1 VSSTN
6 LGSSLLHRFHHACFA
21 ILDLKPQLEAFEFL
35 LVAPADLS
43 LPDGDAGL
51 LERAKLKDK
60 GGETGLRIGDDVIR
74 GQILQVHRIDELE
87 LQIGKTRCEDVR
99 GGHHAVTIDLTEHDR
114 VALGHAGIQLR
125 QFGNEMTQRSL
136 TGIAFKE
143 ADGQFAIVGRVA
155 GGESE
160 TEGGKKSSSAGH
172 DGVHGM
178 EYAAWQRAA
187 ARHAARLMFDIREKP
202 NMVERAF
209 LIGAYFDRRE
219 KQAASDLL
227 DELRELVGTLGIE
240 VIGCE
245 LVYARE
251 HTARYLIGS
260 GKSAELMKQ
269 AKDIGADCIVW
280 DNELSPGQQR
290 AWESEGN
297 ICVIDRHEVIL
308 DIFNMRAKTREA
320 RLQVELARME
330 YSIPRLTRMWA
341 HLDRQ
346 GGGAG
351 GGQGGAGAARGEGET
366 QLEVDRR
373 LASKRLDKLR
383 ADLEE
388 VKKQRDT
395 MRKERS
401 RVPVP
406 HAAIVGY
413 TNAGKSSL
421 LNKLTAADAYVEN
434 KLFATLD
441 TTTRRMELPDGQP
454 LLVTDTVGFIRNLPH
469 DLVQS
474 FRATLEEANQADF
487 LVHVIDASSTHA
499 LEFYQ
504 TTTKVLAEL
513 GAGDKKVLL
522 VLNKVDLIDDPRL
535 LELKREFP
543 EAVTISVKTGQGMDD
558 LLHRLH
564 DFMIDRVVRLT
575 LSLPLDRMDL
585 VALAHQEG
593 KVLSE
598 DYETGRAEIQCVIP
612 KRFESRFAAFLP
624 ANPELDGRKRGKK

>member
-1 VSSTN
+1 
-6 LGSSLLHRFHHACFA
+6 
-21 ILDLKPQLEAFEFL
+21 
-35 LVAPADLS
+35 
-43 LPDGDAGL
+43 
-51 LERAKLKDK
+51 
-60 GGETGLRIGDDVIR
+60 
-74 GQILQVHRIDELE
+74 
-87 LQIGKTRCEDVR
+87 
-99 GGHHAVTIDLTEHDR
+99 
-114 VALGHAGIQLR
+114 
-125 QFGNEMTQRSL
+125 
-136 TGIAFKE
+136 
-143 ADGQFAIVGRVA
+143 
-155 GGESE
+155 
-160 TEGGKKSSSAGH
+160 
-172 DGVHGM
+172 
-178 EYAAWQRAA
+178 
-187 ARHAARLMFDIREKP
+187 MFDIREKP
-202 NMVERAF
+202 NQVENAF
-209 LIGAYFDRRE
+209 LIAAYFDRRQKE
-219 KQAASDLL
+219 EAGDLL
-227 DELRELVGTLGIE
+227 AELCELVGTLGINI
-240 VIGCE
+240 VGKE

-251 HTARYLIGS
+251 HTARHLIGS
-260 GKSAELMKQ
+260 GKAAELMKQ
-269 AKDIGADCIVW
+269 AKELGADCIVW

-290 AWESEGN
+290 AWESEGD

-320 RLQVELARME
+320 RLQVELARLE

-351 GGQGGAGAARGEGET
+351 GGVGGAGAARGEGET

-421 LNKLTAADAYVEN
+421 LNKLTAADSYVED

-474 FRATLEEANQADF
+474 FRATLEEAIQADF
-487 LVHVIDASSTHA
+487 LIHVIDASSA
-499 LEFYQ
+499 QAVEFYQ
-504 TTTKVLAEL
+504 TTSQVLSEL
-513 GAGDKKVLL
+513 GAGEKKVLL
-522 VLNKVDLIDDPRL
+522 VLNKVDLIDDTRV
-535 LELKREFP
+535 LELRREFP
-543 EAVTISVKTGQGMDD
+543 EAVLISVKSGQGLDD

-575 LSLPLDRMDL
+575 LSLPLERMDL

-598 DYETGRAEIQCVIP
+598 NYDTGRAEIQCVIP
-612 KRFESRFAAFLP
+612 KRLESRFAAFLP
-624 ANPELDGRKRGKK
+624 ANPELAGRKKGKK

>member
-1 VSSTN
+1 
-6 LGSSLLHRFHHACFA
+6 
-21 ILDLKPQLEAFEFL
+21 
-35 LVAPADLS
+35 
-43 LPDGDAGL
+43 
-51 LERAKLKDK
+51 
-60 GGETGLRIGDDVIR
+60 
-74 GQILQVHRIDELE
+74 
-87 LQIGKTRCEDVR
+87 
-99 GGHHAVTIDLTEHDR
+99 
-114 VALGHAGIQLR
+114 
-125 QFGNEMTQRSL
+125 
-136 TGIAFKE
+136 
-143 ADGQFAIVGRVA
+143 
-155 GGESE
+155 
-160 TEGGKKSSSAGH
+160 
-172 DGVHGM
+172 
-178 EYAAWQRAA
+178 
-187 ARHAARLMFDIREKP
+187 MFDIREKP
-202 NMVERAF
+202 NLVESAF

-219 KQAASDLL
+219 KQQADDLL
-227 DELRELVGTLGIE
+227 QELRELVETLGIA
-240 VIGCE
+240 VAGSE
-245 LVYARE
+245 LVFARE

-260 GKSAELMKQ
+260 GKAAELMRQ
-269 AKDIGADCIVW
+269 AREIGADCIVW

-297 ICVIDRHEVIL
+297 LCVIDRHEVIL
-308 DIFNMRAKTREA
+308 DIFNMRARTREA

-330 YSIPRLTRMWA
+330 YSLPRLTRMWA

-383 ADLEE
+383 ADLED

-401 RVPVP
+401 RVPVA

-421 LNKLTAADAYVEN
+421 LNRLTTSDAYVED

-469 DLVQS
+469 NLVQS
-474 FRATLEEANQADF
+474 FRATLEEAIQADF
-487 LVHVIDASSTHA
+487 LIHVIDASSPQA
-499 LEFYQ
+499 GEFHQ
-504 TTTKVLAEL
+504 TTTQVLGEL

-522 VLNKVDLIDDPRL
+522 VLNKIDLIDDTRL
-535 LELKREFP
+535 HELRREFP
-543 EAVTISVKTGQGMDD
+543 NAVALSVKSGQGMDD

-564 DFMIDRVVRLT
+564 DYLIDRVVRLD

-612 KRFESRFAAFLP
+612 KRLESRFAAFLP
-624 ANPELDGRKRGKK
+624 AETDSSVRKKGKK

>member
-1 VSSTN
+1 
-6 LGSSLLHRFHHACFA
+6 
-21 ILDLKPQLEAFEFL
+21 
-35 LVAPADLS
+35 
-43 LPDGDAGL
+43 
-51 LERAKLKDK
+51 
-60 GGETGLRIGDDVIR
+60 
-74 GQILQVHRIDELE
+74 
-87 LQIGKTRCEDVR
+87 
-99 GGHHAVTIDLTEHDR
+99 
-114 VALGHAGIQLR
+114 
-125 QFGNEMTQRSL
+125 
-136 TGIAFKE
+136 
-143 ADGQFAIVGRVA
+143 
-155 GGESE
+155 
-160 TEGGKKSSSAGH
+160 
-172 DGVHGM
+172 
-178 EYAAWQRAA
+178 
-187 ARHAARLMFDIREKP
+187 MFDIREKP

-209 LIGAYFDRRE
+209 LIGAHFDRRE
-219 KQAASDLL
+219 KQHAMDLL
-227 DELRELVGTLGIE
+227 EELKELVATLGIE
-240 VIGCE
+240 VVAAE
-245 LVYARE
+245 QVFARE

-269 AKDIGADCIVW
+269 AKEVNADVIIW
-280 DNELSPGQQR
+280 DNELSPAQQR
-290 AWESEGN
+290 AWETEGD
-297 ICVIDRHEVIL
+297 IAVIDRHEVIL

-320 RLQVELARME
+320 RLQVELARLE

-373 LASKRLDKLR
+373 LAAKRLDKLR
-383 ADLEE
+383 ADLED
-388 VKKQRDT
+388 VKRQRDT

-441 TTTRRMELPDGQP
+441 TTTRRMELPDGQS

-474 FRATLEEANQADF
+474 FRATLEEAIQADF
-487 LVHVIDASSTHA
+487 LIHVIDASSLQA
-499 LEFYQ
+499 VEFYH
-504 TTTKVLAEL
+504 TTTKVLSEL
-513 GAGDKKVLL
+513 GAGEKRVLL
-522 VLNKVDLIDDPRL
+522 VLNKIDLVDDTRL
-535 LELKREFP
+535 MELRREFP
-543 EAVTISVKTGQGMDD
+543 EALTISVKTGQGLEDM
-558 LLHRLH
+558 LHRLH

-598 DYETGRAEIQCVIP
+598 DYETGMAEIQCVIP
-612 KRFESRFAAFLP
+612 KHLESRFTKFAV
-624 ANPELDGRKRGKK
+624 K